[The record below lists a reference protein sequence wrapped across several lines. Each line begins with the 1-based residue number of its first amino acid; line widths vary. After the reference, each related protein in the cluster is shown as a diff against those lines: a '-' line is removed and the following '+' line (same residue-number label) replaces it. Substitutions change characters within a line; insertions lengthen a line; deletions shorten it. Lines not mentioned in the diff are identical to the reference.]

1 MSDHDPE
8 RLERRLIE
16 LLADDAAAA
25 EAAFEAS
32 ELAENA
38 MCREIAR
45 KHIDLQRQL
54 DGLGGDERQAIAKA
68 GDEKSTE
75 GKAEQ
80 AFRELVER
88 ETRGGVP
95 AEDDPTH
102 PAAARRAG
110 PAPAR
115 GRLILGWIGAAA
127 AVLLAVVVLRSRE
140 PDPNPP
146 LGPGSTEL
154 APTGEVEDFSR
165 FSWTQ
170 DCPQGGWFRVLV
182 EAETAEGLPE
192 RVYRSPRLEDNEWLP
207 PREVHEAWPDSIIWT
222 LEIYSGATADDLV
235 DSARSSAQRSSP

>member
-170 DCPQGGWFRVLV
+170 DCTGCSISKNGCTDHIYHREIIPLKGTHGRLYCNQGCSLSRIGF
-182 EAETAEGLPE
+182 EK
-192 RVYRSPRLEDNEWLP
+192 
-207 PREVHEAWPDSIIWT
+207 II
-222 LEIYSGATADDLV
+222 GV
-235 DSARSSAQRSSP
+235 DQA